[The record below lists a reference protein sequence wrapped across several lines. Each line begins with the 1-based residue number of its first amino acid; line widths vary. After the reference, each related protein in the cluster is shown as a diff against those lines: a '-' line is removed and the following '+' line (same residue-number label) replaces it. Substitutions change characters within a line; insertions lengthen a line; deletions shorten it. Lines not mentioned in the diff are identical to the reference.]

1 LATEFDT
8 SAPKVLC
15 DRNQIAQVLINLLNN
30 ARDAMPQ
37 GGVITLRTRQTAA
50 GAVIEVADQGLGI
63 PPDSLSKVFDP
74 FYTTKEI
81 GKGSGLGLSIVA
93 GIVRAHNG
101 TVEAHS
107 EGPERGTTFTITL
120 PIASSA

>member
-1 LATEFDT
+1 M
-8 SAPKVLC
+8 
-15 DRNQIAQVLINLLNN
+15 LINLLNN